1 MSVVFLAPLT
11 PPKGGKGKASGF
23 FASGGLKKQTPHSPA
38 AHSPLNRG
46 AARRFVR
53 EREARQVFLPRRP

>member
-46 AARRFVR
+46 ARA
-53 EREARQVFLPRRP
+53 